1 MSLIQEILDKQ
12 AIIVLDSAM
21 GTELEARGAE
31 LSTPLWSAGTLFE
44 IPDTIRQ
51 IHIDNI
57 DAGVDIIT
65 TNTFRT
71 NRRTL
76 EKANYN
82 YKELNY
88 AESAK
93 ELTTAAVELAKE
105 AVMITRDEVLVA
117 GSIATLEDCYMPGLA
132 PDTDTLCTE
141 HYEHVLNL
149 IEAGV
154 DILLPETMNNVRE
167 ISAVL
172 NQIHKTGKEYMIS
185 MICRNKDELLS
196 GELIKDAVKI
206 IEKFSPSAIMVNCIH
221 PSAAEGVITTLKNLT
236 GRPIGVY
243 ANIGEA
249 EHEKGSRFDLDVSPA
264 VYFDYAVKWKR
275 MGAVLIGGCCG
286 TNPEYIK
293 KISILKI

>member
-1 MSLIQEILDKQ
+1 MGLIQDILDKQ

-21 GTELEARGAE
+21 GTELEARGADI
-31 LSTPLWSAGTLFE
+31 SIPLWSTRALFE
-44 IPDTIRQ
+44 KPDTIRQ

-57 DAGVDIIT
+57 DAGADIIT
-65 TNTFRT
+65 ANTFRT
-71 NRRTL
+71 QKRTL
-76 EKANYN
+76 EKANYK

-88 AESAK
+88 SESAK

-105 AVMITRDEVLVA
+105 AVMITHDEVLVA
-117 GSIATLEDCYMPGLA
+117 GSITTLEDCYKPGLA

-141 HYEHVLNL
+141 HYEHVQNL
-149 IEAGV
+149 IEAGA

-185 MICRNKDELLS
+185 LICRNNKELLS
-196 GELIKDAVKI
+196 GEPIKDAVKI

-221 PSAAEGVITTLKNLT
+221 PSAAEGVINTLKSLT
-236 GRPIGVY
+236 VSPIGVY

-249 EHEKGSRFDLDVSPA
+249 EHEKGSRFELDVSPA
-264 VYFDYAVKWKR
+264 EYFDYAVKWKR
-275 MGAVLIGGCCG
+275 MGAVIIGGCCG
-286 TNPEYIK
+286 TNPEYIG
-293 KISILKI
+293 KISILKN